1 MIEDFEAKLREKWK
15 ITDCERLSSF
25 LGINI
30 YYDRKSGKITF
41 DVANKIDKIFEEKP
55 YLRDIPTSDLPMTIV
70 TDSRKVRDSDEM
82 FAKLLVYA
90 DSTSSR
96 LTRLRSS

>member
-1 MIEDFEAKLREKWK
+1 MKGLTSKLRVIYIYLYYAYLALLDLSLPVHAHQREKWK

-41 DVANKIDKIFEEKP
+41 DVANKIDKIFEENI
-55 YLRDIPTSDLPMTIV
+55 L
-70 TDSRKVRDSDEM
+70 
-82 FAKLLVYA
+82 
-90 DSTSSR
+90 
-96 LTRLRSS
+96 